1 MAIRDIL
8 KHPEGPSKIS
18 QSLARHIRDTE
29 IRSTVAVSTLSSLRH
44 HHDSGVFL
52 KFNWLELWQEM
63 RSTFPTLTTSVLHLI
78 PESKRTEHI
87 PAACLICGM
96 IMKAKNQQMNVVQD
110 MLSILLYGGHT
121 TTMVSYA
128 HSCSDGKLQLHIKLL
143 LLQTMEMLQPM
154 LLTVS
159 RKTLSRLIDT
169 LASNHDQDVVEWVKD
184 LLHKLQTSDQ
194 VRAYVS

>member
-121 TTMVSYA
+121 TTM
-128 HSCSDGKLQLHIKLL
+128 
-143 LLQTMEMLQPM
+143 TMEMLQPM